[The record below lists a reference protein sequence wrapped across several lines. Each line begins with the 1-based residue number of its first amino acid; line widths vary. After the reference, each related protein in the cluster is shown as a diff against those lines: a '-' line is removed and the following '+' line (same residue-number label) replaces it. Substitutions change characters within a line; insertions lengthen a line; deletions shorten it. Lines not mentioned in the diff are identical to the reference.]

1 MLDLN
6 IEKFVCFSDQ
16 VDDILLTFISNNFR
30 LLFSIFFLGVVNY
43 LPFVLSYL
51 LKGTVPVRL
60 VL

>member
-1 MLDLN
+1 MLVLN
-6 IEKFVCFSDQ
+6 IEKFVCFSDE

-30 LLFSIFFLGVVNY
+30 LLFSILFLGVVNY

-51 LKGTVPVRL
+51 LKCRVPVRL